1 MTSSTAALVFGFFV
15 GMVVLFQLALAAGAP
30 WGHLAMGGR
39 YPGRFPPKLRV
50 GAVIQSGLLGLLA
63 LVVLGRAGFDVPLVA
78 GWPAWT
84 RWIPVVVSALSLLM
98 NLATPSK
105 AERWLWAPVAAAML
119 GTSLV
124 VAVVR

>member
-1 MTSSTAALVFGFFV
+1 MTSSTAALVFSVLV
-15 GMVVLFQLALAAGAP
+15 GIVALFQLALAAGAP

-39 YPGRFPPKLRV
+39 HSGRLPPELRIA
-50 GAVIQSGLLGLLA
+50 AVIQGAILGLLA

-84 RWIPVVVSALSLLM
+84 CWIPVGVSALSLLM

-105 AERWLWAPVAAAML
+105 PERRLWAPVAAVML

-124 VAVVR
+124 VALAR